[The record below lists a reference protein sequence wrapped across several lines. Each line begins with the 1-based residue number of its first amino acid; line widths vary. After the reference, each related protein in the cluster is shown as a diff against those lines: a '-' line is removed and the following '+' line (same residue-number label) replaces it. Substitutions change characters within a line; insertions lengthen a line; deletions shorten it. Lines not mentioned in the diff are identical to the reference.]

1 MENGIVFLQRTRKL
15 VLFLEALIH
24 PSSTP
29 QGSEIWNWAKELRD
43 TLKREEAVVFADSTQ
58 GNRGAGASASAG
70 RKAAD
75 APADDDEEGCDSTR
89 VKGQP
94 VGRPRGKS
102 TPAPPPRVED
112 DGAGDDD
119 DGVSAAPAPG
129 RPRGRRASSTAQ
141 PPAAAPVAPVKDG
154 RKRRRDEDKE

>member
-1 MENGIVFLQRTRKL
+1 MHSKFCIVCC
-15 VLFLEALIH
+15 AH
-24 PSSTP
+24 SSRVDWRV

-43 TLKREEAVVFADSTQ
+43 TLKREEAAVFADSIQ
-58 GNRGAGASASAG
+58 GRGAGVA

-75 APADDDEEGCDSTR
+75 AGAPDDDEEGGVDATR

-94 VGRPRGKS
+94 VGRPRGKAN
-102 TPAPPPRVED
+102 PAPQRVED
-112 DGAGDDD
+112 DGGGDDD

-154 RKRRRDEDKE
+154 RKRRRDED